1 MSNTVIMSKDKKVEI
16 VKKRV
21 ILPDFVSS
29 IIGNKN
35 GIILDLYECVNVE
48 NLEKLRYSKK
58 LLGESTRDK
67 NMIGLLDM
75 YSKRVFNGM
84 VNVLYKL
91 EGYGRLKN
99 VIKGDIGFSYTN
111 MSRSARNLLSSKFYD
126 YYDINN
132 AQPRIIYNLC
142 KKLNIPAPA
151 IFDYVLNRDNYI
163 VEIINRTGKSKK
175 DIKSMLISLFYG
187 KASLEEIKFELYKD
201 VKISEWVI
209 RLFTELKD
217 IRKNILD
224 IPIYK
229 DIIEYSNKRRKDKK
243 KEYNLSGAAFC
254 LIIQSYERVI
264 ILEFIKRICEDGI
277 KIGSE
282 IHDGVLLEKNA
293 LLISDDLLNSWI
305 NDVSISLGTKV
316 DDGYLPYVLRKEEM
330 DIDESYLETTVFD
343 YYDKS
348 KYEYNTFCSQYLDYD
363 MISNYFD
370 GNKLRVLKSGYGT
383 GKTTFIIKMLDNI
396 DTSVRIIFL
405 SMRQSFARSV
415 YKAFDKY
422 CFQNYLIKDDDKI
435 SCFVDRLIISIDSLY
450 KIDGVERYPYD
461 IVICDEFCS
470 LLNHMSFNGIKN
482 QQKMYNIFDTLI
494 KKSKV
499 VYFLDGDISN
509 REVMLLKNYYN
520 YVDKPLVNRCVNLKY
535 EFIITS
541 DYKWYLEQIDADVS
555 CKNNIA
561 IASMSSNFTEYMG
574 VKFKDINPLI
584 INADTDDAIK
594 VQLYDVNEMFTNRS
608 LVAYS
613 PTLGSGVDYN
623 VPNHFNRLYGYMC
636 GGSVCARDFCQ
647 MLFRIRHIV
656 NKKVIIY
663 AKNLISY
670 TLPLI
675 VSFEEIRDSMY
686 KDYPIPPLTY
696 IELWNKWE
704 RDNNNLYLLDIFIY
718 YATVKGHTIT
728 IRNDNEYVTDI
739 DNNDKMNSEDD
750 ITNEENIIMKNIFES
765 ELVSDDIY
773 NGLLD
778 KINNNNAVRSD
789 KYKIDKYVN
798 YTLWKLSDNIE
809 YDEFKKYYN
818 KLGLLRNYNIYS
830 SIDKFCKLLKM
841 FGIDN
846 NDNDIYNNFTASL
859 IDNEDIDKSY
869 NKQIDDLKLLN
880 KDISKI
886 EKDKLDKKK
895 IIKDNIRKISKLL
908 DVDVYDV
915 KHALKLLFWKMGYNL
930 EYMKKYNSGNKKL
943 FCIGIHNTIYKN
955 SFNREIITSKLK
967 YVDSIMNELDMK
979 IINAVKSKEEIES
992 KMSVIKDIVNNNN
1005 FRVLYNIRNTNI
1017 KSLKGMLGILN
1028 TVMDNFGLEVK
1039 MIKEGNSKHRKYN
1052 YKLQRVEIIEEYLI
1066 RVENNK
1072 IEIDM

>member
-1 MSNTVIMSKDKKVEI
+1 MSLDKKKI
-16 VKKRV
+16 VK
-21 ILPDFVSS
+21 ILKPNSVGVDFVSS
-29 IIGNKN
+29 IIGNEN
-35 GIILDLYECVNVE
+35 SIILELYERVDVI
-48 NLEKLRYSKK
+48 NLDKLRYSKK
-58 LLGESTRDK
+58 LRDDSTRDK
-67 NMIGLLDM
+67 NMIGLIDM
-75 YSKRVFNGM
+75 YSKRVNNGM
-84 VNVLYKL
+84 VKVLYKL

-111 MSRSARNLLSSKFYD
+111 MSKPSRNLLSSKFYD

-142 KKLNIPAPA
+142 KKLNIPAPG
-151 IFDYVLNRDNYI
+151 ICDYVLNRDNYI

-187 KASLEEIKFELYKD
+187 KSSLEEIKFELFKS
-201 VKISEWVI
+201 VKISDWVI
-209 RLFTELKD
+209 NLFNEIKD
-217 IRKNILD
+217 IRKKILD
-224 IPIYK
+224 MPVYK
-229 DIIEYSNKRRKDKK
+229 DLIEYSNKKRKDKK
-243 KEYNLSGAAFC
+243 KDYNLSGSAFC
-254 LIIQSYERVI
+254 LIIQSYERVV
-264 ILEFIKRICEDGI
+264 ILEFIKRISKDGI
-277 KIGSE
+277 IIGSE
-282 IHDGVLLEKNA
+282 IHDGVLLEKSNISITDV
-293 LLISDDLLNSWI
+293 LLKSWI
-305 NDVSISLGTKV
+305 NDVSIVLGTNLE
-316 DDGYLPYVLRKEEM
+316 DGYLPYVLRREEM

-343 YYDKS
+343 YYDKP
-348 KYEYNTFCSQYLDYD
+348 KYEYNTFSSQFLDYD
-363 MISNYFD
+363 MISNYFND
-370 GNKLRVLKSGYGT
+370 NKLRVLKSGYGT

-422 CFQNYLIKDDDKI
+422 GFNNYLIKGDDKI

-450 KIDGVERYPYD
+450 KIDGVDRYPYD

-470 LLNHMSFNGIKN
+470 LLNHMSFGGIKN
-482 QQKMYNIFDTLI
+482 QQRMYNIFDTLI
-494 KKSKV
+494 KKSKM

-520 YVDKPLVNRCVNLKY
+520 YVDKPLINTCVNLKY
-535 EFIITS
+535 EFVITS
-541 DYKWYLEQIDADVS
+541 DYKWYLEQIDADVT

-584 INADTDDAIK
+584 INADTDDTIK
-594 VQLYDVNEMFTNRS
+594 VQLYDVNEMFSNRS

-623 VPNHFNRLYGYMC
+623 VPNHFIKLYGYMC

-656 NKKVIIY
+656 DKKVIIY
-663 AKNLISY
+663 AKNLVSN

-675 VSFEEIRDSMY
+675 VSFEEIRDAMY
-686 KDYPIPPLTY
+686 KDYPIPPLTF

-704 RDNNNLYLLDIFIY
+704 RDNNNMYLLDIFIY
-718 YATVKGHTIT
+718 YARIKGHTIT
-728 IRNDNEYVTDI
+728 IRNDDEHVTDDI
-739 DNNDKMNSEDD
+739 DNNDQTNSEDD

-809 YDEFKKYYN
+809 YDEFKRYYN

-830 SIDKFCKLLKM
+830 NIDKFRKLLKM

-846 NDNDIYNNFTASL
+846 NDNDIYNNFTTSL

-880 KDISKI
+880 KNISKI
-886 EKDKLDKKK
+886 EKEKLDKNN

-908 DVDVYDV
+908 EVDVYNV
-915 KHALKLLFWKMGYNL
+915 KYALNSLFWKMGYNL
-930 EYMKKYNSGNKKL
+930 EYMKSYNNGNKNL
-943 FCIGIHNTIYKN
+943 FCIGVHNTIYKN
-955 SFNREIITSKLK
+955 SFNREIIKSKLK

-992 KMSVIKDIVNNNN
+992 KMSVIKDIVNTND
-1005 FRVLYNIRNTNI
+1005 FRVLYNTKGSNI
-1017 KSLKGMLGILN
+1017 KSMIGMLRILN
-1028 TVMDNFGLEVK
+1028 TVMNCFGLEVK
-1039 MIKEGNSKHRKYN
+1039 MIQEGNSKHRKYN
-1052 YKLQRVEIIEEYLI
+1052 YKLQRLEIIEEYLI